1 LMIWQSSLQGVAE
14 KPILGWGEENFMY
27 VFNKNFPIEI
37 FHNLGS
43 EIWFDRPHNVLIQH
57 LAQGGIV
64 GLALYLSI
72 FIYLIIRL
80 YKKYKVDKKW
90 LFPFFWI
97 SFLISFLF
105 HDLFIFDSLNTNV
118 ILYLMLGYL
127 FVGDKSFKIFK
138 NPKPTPKIIVVLFCT
153 IVFLFVTNLFFIQPT
168 KSNLLLVNTIR
179 SFSLSTTDEQ
189 ITESLEKWQKSWD
202 LSLLGDREKVENL
215 HRIALSTIAR
225 QNISIESKYQILTAA
240 EQYLEVITQRYP
252 NDVRTNLFL
261 ANFYFDFISLDPS
274 FADKNLDLLNK
285 MHALAPQRP
294 DIYFHLTD
302 AYLVQGNLVEA
313 KRTAQELIELA
324 PWVNGVY
331 WNLMKVALA
340 ERDLILLDDVLT
352 KLSNLNMSKIGQ
364 KFKADEI
371 EKLDNI
377 ILQAQAQGLSDM
389 VDIVESNIK

>member
-1 LMIWQSSLQGVAE
+1 M
-14 KPILGWGEENFMY
+14 
-27 VFNKNFPIEI
+27 
-37 FHNLGS
+37 
-43 EIWFDRPHNVLIQH
+43 
-57 LAQGGIV
+57 
-64 GLALYLSI
+64 
-72 FIYLIIRL
+72 
-80 YKKYKVDKKW
+80 
-90 LFPFFWI
+90 
-97 SFLISFLF
+97 
-105 HDLFIFDSLNTNV
+105 
-118 ILYLMLGYL
+118 
-127 FVGDKSFKIFK
+127 
-138 NPKPTPKIIVVLFCT
+138 
-153 IVFLFVTNLFFIQPT
+153 
-168 KSNLLLVNTIR
+168 
-179 SFSLSTTDEQ
+179 
-189 ITESLEKWQKSWD
+189 
-202 LSLLGDREKVENL
+202 GDREKVENL

-240 EQYLEVITQRYP
+240 EQYLEVITQRYT

-285 MHALAPQRP
+285 MHALVPQRP